1 MKKAVLGLACLVLP
15 VICGANPTLAGSGA
29 ELFAAT
35 CAACHGE
42 AGVGTL
48 GLAPPL
54 QHKELWQRLGEKSP
68 KYIAGVMANGM
79 SGRLNVNGE
88 DYIGLVMP
96 PMAHLSSEDLAA
108 IATYV
113 LVTLNG
119 MATAP
124 DVTLIETMKQKT
136 LSHKELQALRKAE

>member
-1 MKKAVLGLACLVLP
+1 MRKGAAALAGLLLP
-15 VICGANPTLAGSGA
+15 VLSGANPALAGGGA

-42 AGVGTL
+42 AGVGTQ

-54 QHKELWQRLGEKSP
+54 QHRELWQRLGEKSP

-79 SGRLNVNGE
+79 SGKLNINGE
-88 DYIGLVMP
+88 DYIGMVMP
-96 PMAHLSSEDLAA
+96 PMSHLSSEDLAA
-108 IATYV
+108 IAAYV

-119 MATAP
+119 MPTAP
-124 DVTLIETMKQKT
+124 DVSLIETMKHTT
-136 LSHKELQALRKAE
+136 LSHKELQALRKAQ